1 MSRGVVVPV
10 RQNPTDGVGLGDEGD
25 DFHLCS
31 ALAGQRVDVI
41 DFVDELR
48 PSFSHRA
55 FRRGRFFV
63 PFALSLVLLGVATMR
78 HGGARTVGVGPI
90 EMNEMLVWLGDVD
103 EHTGKKLQ
111 RVDGLVVVD
120 LLSGFW
126 LINEE
131 AGFGMIAKAGQ
142 VHGRSVQVA
151 SESMEPFSVVGIDRG
166 VIMNIETRMFPR

>member
-1 MSRGVVVPV
+1 
-10 RQNPTDGVGLGDEGD
+10 
-25 DFHLCS
+25 
-31 ALAGQRVDVI
+31 
-41 DFVDELR
+41 
-48 PSFSHRA
+48 
-55 FRRGRFFV
+55 
-63 PFALSLVLLGVATMR
+63 MR

-142 VHGRSVQVA
+142 VHWRSVQVA